1 MLSCSQKVL
10 LASLDLSE
18 DRGVFCAEELVVRA
32 WRMFPKDFGLRL
44 FNDCHPDSNRV
55 LARVMGARGLCSRG
69 LLERVA
75 ERQYRITDKGK
86 RAAEGTKP

>member
-32 WRMFPKDFGLRL
+32 WRMFPKDFGL
-44 FNDCHPDSNRV
+44 DCSMTVTLIQTAYLRV
-55 LARVMGARGLCSRG
+55 
-69 LLERVA
+69 
-75 ERQYRITDKGK
+75 
-86 RAAEGTKP
+86 